1 MCEAITNTNGN
12 RVQYYNA
19 SCNIDRCGTI
29 KLRYCKVNL
38 WGDERKTFTKGD
50 VHEVSQSKE
59 LGPLEEA
66 EKLWDVR
73 ADINSEDWY
82 SVRARSGGD
91 KRRQLTLPLDQ

>member
-29 KLRYCKVNL
+29 KLRYYKVNL

-66 EKLWDVR
+66 EKLWD
-73 ADINSEDWY
+73 AGLISI
-82 SVRARSGGD
+82 
-91 KRRQLTLPLDQ
+91 RRIGILFVLDQGETKDAS